1 MSRARPQK
9 SRWTMRDSNERNAAT
24 SRMGRQMILPTVL
37 MISRRWTG
45 AERVKTWCRNRLW
58 LKSWWYLFGKNC
70 GVERRAGKGVNN
82 KPGPERSG
90 GVQLAELTKQGKLK
104 RVCTQ
109 SKTDDDKVEQ
119 QQYIIM
125 KVGDVVEKE
134 ETGGLG

>member
-1 MSRARPQK
+1 MVSESA
-9 SRWTMRDSNERNAAT
+9 
-24 SRMGRQMILPTVL
+24 V
-37 MISRRWTG
+37 
-45 AERVKTWCRNRLW
+45 AEELVVFVWE
-58 LKSWWYLFGKNC
+58 NC

-90 GVQLAELTKQGKLK
+90 GVQLAEITKQGKLK
-104 RVCTQ
+104 GVCTQ